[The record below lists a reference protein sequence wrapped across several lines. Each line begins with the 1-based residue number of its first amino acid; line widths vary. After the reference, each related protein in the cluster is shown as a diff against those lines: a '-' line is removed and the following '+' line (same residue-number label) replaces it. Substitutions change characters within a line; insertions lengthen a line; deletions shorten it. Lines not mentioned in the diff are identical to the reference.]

1 MTKSVDNKEE
11 KNHEKV
17 NLANF
22 ISMNPI
28 RSHIIGLLQMYPE
41 LSYTELSKKMEKS
54 KSTIHP
60 HLQKLLD
67 LRIIR
72 FRTKKQLG
80 GNPPKYYSI
89 DPETAKKSVIG
100 TIDKSKGINKEVAQR
115 IITKEKSK
123 MIVLKGVLEM
133 YIRFWELL
141 EENLEEAP
149 DILEQMPTILS
160 DFSDTRFHLTK
171 EEYELWYEKYF
182 EKSVEFGAYLAEKRA
197 KDPMAA
203 KPYYFFATFLPLK
216 QIYEKTTLNM

>member
-1 MTKSVDNKEE
+1 MAKSADKKEE
-11 KNHEKV
+11 KNNEEL
-17 NLANF
+17 NLENF

-28 RSHIIGLLQMYPE
+28 RSNIIGLLQMYPE
-41 LSYTELSKKMEKS
+41 LSYTELSKKMKKS

-67 LRIIR
+67 VGIIR
-72 FRTKKQLG
+72 FRSKKQRG

-100 TIDKSKGINKEVAQR
+100 TIDKSKGIDKKVAQK

-123 MIVLKGVLEM
+123 IIVLKGVLEM

-149 DILEQMPTILS
+149 KILEQMPTILS

-171 EEYELWYEKYF
+171 EEYEQWYEKYF
-182 EKSVEFGAYLAEKRA
+182 EKSVEFGTYLAKKRA
-197 KDPMAA
+197 KDPLVA

-216 QIYEKTTLNM
+216 QIYEKTTLNE